1 LNYRYEM
8 VMVGAQFIMDLV
20 PPADA
25 QVSDEAKA
33 DLEGEDRQYSFVFEL
48 GGMF

>member
-1 LNYRYEM
+1 
-8 VMVGAQFIMDLV
+8 V

-25 QVSDEAKA
+25 QINDETAA